1 MIPQWPMTDPGTH
14 FGFREVAENQKAGLV
29 RGVFDSVADNYDL
42 MNDLM
47 SLGMHRL
54 WKEFAIRLS
63 GVHPGS
69 RVLDVAAGSGDL
81 ARLLARRAGPEGSV
95 TLTDINAAMLDRGRQ
110 RMTDDGI
117 VGYVHYVQA
126 DAERLPF
133 APDYFDCICI
143 GFGLRNVT
151 RQERA
156 LASMFECLRPGGK
169 FIVLEFSQPT
179 TRLLRKIYDGYSY
192 RVLPRLGQ
200 RVAGDEASYQYL
212 VESIRKHP
220 AQVKLK
226 KMMQQA
232 GFERVAVNNLAGG
245 IVAVHTGYKF

>member
-1 MIPQWPMTDPGTH
+1 MNEDTTH
-14 FGFREVAENQKAGLV
+14 FGFNEVSEGQKAGLV
-29 RGVFDSVADNYDL
+29 RGVFDSVADKYDL

-47 SLGMHRL
+47 SLGAHRL
-54 WKEFAIRLS
+54 WKEFAIQLS

-81 ARLLARRAGPEGSV
+81 ARLLARRAGGEGSV
-95 TLTDINAAMLDRGRQ
+95 TLTDINAAMLAKGREH
-110 RMTDDGI
+110 MTDAGFL
-117 VGYVHYVQA
+117 GNTHYVRA

-133 APDYFDCICI
+133 VPNYFDCVCM

-156 LASMFECLRPGGK
+156 LASIYSCLRPGGRAL
-169 FIVLEFSQPT
+169 ILEFSRPT
-179 TRLLRKIYDGYSY
+179 TRMVQAIYDAYSFG
-192 RVLPRLGQ
+192 VLPKLGKL
-200 RVAGDEASYQYL
+200 VAGDEASYQYL

-220 AQVKLK
+220 AQEALK
-226 KMMQQA
+226 KMMQQV
-232 GFERVAVNNLAGG
+232 GFERVDVNNLAGG